1 MRKDLEDL
9 WFYYLIEVPIKRS
22 SKEKATIKGWAEKEQ
37 YFRSRLNDEQLAV
50 LAEYDNAVSE
60 VSRISEKNAFIKGV
74 KFTARFFIEALCND

>member
-1 MRKDLEDL
+1 MRKGLEDL

-22 SKEKATIKGWAEKEQ
+22 SKENKTIKEWSEKEE

-74 KFTARFFIEALCND
+74 MFATRFIFEALYGE